1 MKILVT
7 GATGMVGA
15 NIVSELLKSGGDK
28 VSILA
33 RSKKKAEKLFPKN
46 VNILLGDITDKESLK
61 IAVSGQDIVYHS
73 AGLPEQWF
81 RDPSLFTKTNV
92 EGTRNVLEAA
102 KNAKVKRVVYTSTID
117 VFQGFKDQTYDE
129 SVLDPNPKGTYYERS
144 KQEADRIAVE
154 YLNEGMD
161 IVFLHPSGVYGLGPI
176 SSPGPNGLMKDLIL
190 GKVPMLLPGGFPIVF
205 AKDCAIGHILAA
217 KQGKAGD
224 RFILSESYLSLKD
237 FAVLVNEIKPI
248 PKMPR
253 VMPLSVAKL
262 FSTIVEGF
270 AWLTGHP
277 PLLPKGQLHFL
288 QWQAIP
294 SAEKAKKVLGWK
306 PTDAKEGFR
315 QTIGSF

>member
-15 NIVSELLKSGGDK
+15 NIVYELLKSGDT
-28 VSILA
+28 VSVLA
-33 RSKKKAEKLFPKN
+33 RSKEKAEKLFPKN
-46 VNILLGDITDKESLK
+46 VNILLGDITDKDSLQK
-61 IAVSGQDIVYHS
+61 ATSGQDIVYHS

-81 RDPSLFTKTNV
+81 RDPFIFTRTNV

-117 VFQGFKDQTYDE
+117 VFQGFKDQVYDE
-129 SVLDPNPKGTYYERS
+129 TILDPNPKGTYYERS
-144 KQEADRIAVE
+144 KQEADRIAVG

-161 IVFLHPSGVYGLGPI
+161 IVFLHPSGVYGIGPI
-176 SSPGPNGLMKDLIL
+176 GSPGPNGLMKDLIQ
-190 GKVPMLLPGGFPIVF
+190 GKVPMLLPGGFPIVL

-224 RFILSESYLSLKD
+224 RFILSESYLSLKE

-253 VMPLSVAKL
+253 VMPLAVAKI
-262 FSTIVEGF
+262 FSSVVEGF

-294 SAEKAKKVLGWK
+294 SAEKAKKQLGWK
-306 PTDAKEGFR
+306 PTSAIEGFR
-315 QTIGSF
+315 LTIGSF